1 MMDRIA
7 RLLGAPSERIWP
19 GMASLPLAGT
29 LRLPHQ
35 PYNNLRRVRE
45 EGMLILMG
53 GVQLLQLRSTQLPR
67 SSAALA

>member
-45 EGMLILMG
+45 GCWCWCWWAGAG
-53 GVQLLQLRSTQLPR
+53 GQQQST
-67 SSAALA
+67 SAQGRRRPA